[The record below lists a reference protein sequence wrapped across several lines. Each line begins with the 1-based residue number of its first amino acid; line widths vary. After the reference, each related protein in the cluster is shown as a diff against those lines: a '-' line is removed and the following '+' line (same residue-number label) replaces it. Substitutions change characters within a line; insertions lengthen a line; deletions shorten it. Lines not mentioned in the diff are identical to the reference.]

1 MIHEICDGVL
11 MVEGEGGSRI
21 GIGIGGPSMM
31 LFVEQGSASTTEAAG
46 TVNGTPRCRFEVRC
60 DGAVGIGKQV

>member
-31 LFVEQGSASTTEAAG
+31 LYVKEGSASTTEAAG
-46 TVNGTPRCRFEVRC
+46 TGNDAPQCRFEVRE
-60 DGAVGIGKQV
+60 DGAVGIGNQV